1 MIDVLLDADV
11 LGRQRTGDETYV
23 RNLLRALPGAAPD
36 LRFAAVTRK
45 PELVPDGVE
54 PIELAADSQEWRMA
68 WRLPRLVRR
77 LQPRLAHYQHSLP
90 LRAGVPSVLT
100 VHDLSFEREPDLM
113 PRKDRLVFRA
123 VVPRS
128 AKRADR
134 VIAVSERTR
143 EDLEDLYG
151 IPAKDVKVIPHGI
164 DPIFTPDDT
173 AHDGGYL
180 LVVGSVQRRKDPRAA
195 VDAGNELGM
204 PVVVVGPE
212 REPALANELRELGAD
227 VRGYV
232 DHEELPR
239 LYREASALVVPS
251 RYEGFGL
258 PVLEAMAS
266 GTPVVAAPDPA
277 LVEVAGDAAVFAD
290 QGDLSGAILHA
301 LDRRS
306 GAARGRARAGV
317 ALQLGRGGAAH
328 GGRLPE
334 PAVSIAGVVVVHE
347 PVPELE
353 RCLSALK
360 PQVDELVVVSNLGL
374 ELPVP
379 EGARLIRND
388 EPAGFAANANR
399 GIAETAGEFVVVCNP
414 DTEADP
420 GALAVLLAFAEF
432 HPRMGIAGPELR
444 KPDGSWN
451 ASRRRFPTVSGTI
464 VRRTPLRRWLGGTQ
478 RAHYGLDEQPTE
490 PVQADWL
497 LGAFLFLRREML
509 DELGGF
515 DEGYRLYGEDI
526 DLAYRASKAGWERW
540 YVPGCEGRP
549 RPCQAVTDR
558 ALLTRRTLWHWRGIL
573 RFVRKHPERLKAL

>member
-54 PIELAADSQEWRMA
+54 PIELAAGSQEWRMA

-77 LQPRLAHYQHSLP
+77 LRPRLAHYQHSLP
-90 LRAGVPSVLT
+90 LRAGGRSVLT

-143 EDLEDLYG
+143 DDLEELYG
-151 IPAKDVKVIPHGI
+151 IPAASVKVIPHGI
-164 DPIFTPDDT
+164 DPIFTPDEA
-173 AHDGGYL
+173 AHDAGYL

-212 REPALANELRELGAD
+212 REPALARELRALGAD

-232 DHEELPR
+232 DHEELPS

-301 LDRRS
+301 LDRRAELR
-306 GAARGRARAGV
+306 AAGLARAAQV
-317 ALQLGRGGAAH
+317 QLGRGGPAH
-328 GGRLPE
+328 RGGLPE
-334 PAVSIAGVVVVHE
+334 PAREH
-347 PVPELE
+347 
-353 RCLSALK
+353 
-360 PQVDELVVVSNLGL
+360 LGSRRR
-374 ELPVP
+374 PRACP
-379 EGARLIRND
+379 GARALPLRAEAAGRRSRRRL
-388 EPAGFAANANR
+388 EPRPGAAG
-399 GIAETAGEFVVVCNP
+399 AGGR
-414 DTEADP
+414 EADP
-420 GALAVLLAFAEF
+420 ERGARE
-432 HPRMGIAGPELR
+432 
-444 KPDGSWN
+444 
-451 ASRRRFPTVSGTI
+451 
-464 VRRTPLRRWLGGTQ
+464 
-478 RAHYGLDEQPTE
+478 
-490 PVQADWL
+490 
-497 LGAFLFLRREML
+497 LRREREPR
-509 DELGGF
+509 DRR
-515 DEGYRLYGEDI
+515 DD
-526 DLAYRASKAGWERW
+526 AASSSSSATR
-540 YVPGCEGRP
+540 
-549 RPCQAVTDR
+549 
-558 ALLTRRTLWHWRGIL
+558 TRRPTPARWRSSWPSPSSTRAWASPARSSASRTG
-573 RFVRKHPERLKAL
+573 R